1 MNCCLF
7 KPKLTLPWLILAKFD
22 LVQPAFLLFIH
33 NSYSALKMVW
43 KDGLILV
50 FRLLKRCLA
59 ILGQFWPNFRLKRT
73 KLTIYS
79 IHLGV
84 LSKIHTQYLK
94 LCGNMSLF
102 GFLGFLKLYLVILDQ
117 CLTCFWPNLTL
128 NSHCLDFLCEIY
140 TQLLKLCG
148 KVVLLGSLGLLMQFW
163 PFWVNFGPILA
174 KMSQIWLCRANIQY
188 FYVKS
193 TLTACNCAEKW
204 SYLAL

>member
-1 MNCCLF
+1 MNCGLF
-7 KPKLTLPWLILAKFD
+7 KPKLTLPWPILAKFD

-59 ILGQFWPNFRLKRT
+59 ILGQFWPNFRLKRA
-73 KLTIYS
+73 KLTTYS

-84 LSKIHTQYLK
+84 LSKTHTQYQK

-117 CLTCFWPNLTL
+117 CLTCFWPNFTL
-128 NSHCLDFLCEIY
+128 NSHYLDFLCEIH
-140 TQLLKLCG
+140 TQLLKFCWN
-148 KVVLLGSLGLLMQFW
+148 VVLFGSLGLLLRFW
-163 PFWVNFGPILA
+163 PFWVNLGPILDQ
-174 KMSQIWLCRANIQY
+174 MGQIWPFRTNIQY

-193 TLTACNCAEKW
+193 TLTAWNCVEKW
-204 SYLAL
+204 SCLAL